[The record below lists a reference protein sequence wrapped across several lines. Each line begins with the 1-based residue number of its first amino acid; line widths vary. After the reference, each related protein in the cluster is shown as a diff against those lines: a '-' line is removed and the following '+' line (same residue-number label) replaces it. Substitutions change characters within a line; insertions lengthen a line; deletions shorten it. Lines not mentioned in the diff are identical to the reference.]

1 MKLAGYAGRLSLAWI
16 LTVGCNAAMSTAAL
30 ADDAEAGRELYVQTC
45 SKCHGLLTED
55 KLSWRHENFFVKVVT
70 LPLGPSLSGSYLRPA
85 GIMEG
90 YKYSRAFRER
100 AAANGW
106 VWDDAALEIWLASSQ
121 VFIRGST
128 MFLKVDQPD
137 RGNIIAYLKK
147 YARYKPQ

>member
-1 MKLAGYAGRLSLAWI
+1 MKLAGYAGRLGLVWI

-30 ADDAEAGRELYVQTC
+30 ADDAEAGRELYVLKC

-55 KLSWRHENFFVKVVT
+55 KLSWRHENFFVKAVT
-70 LPLGPSLSGSYLRPA
+70 LPLGPSLTGSYMRPA

-100 AAANGW
+100 ATANGW
-106 VWDDAALEIWLASSQ
+106 VWNDAALEIWLASSQ

-137 RGNIIAYLKK
+137 RGNIIAYMKK
-147 YARYKPQ
+147 YARYKP